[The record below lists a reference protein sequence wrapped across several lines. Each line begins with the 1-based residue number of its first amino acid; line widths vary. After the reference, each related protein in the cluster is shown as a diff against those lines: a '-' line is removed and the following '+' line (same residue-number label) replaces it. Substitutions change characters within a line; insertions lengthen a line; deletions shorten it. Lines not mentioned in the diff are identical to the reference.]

1 MHGLDVAVVG
11 CGSAGPAAAILL
23 HRAGHRVTVFE
34 AVPAFG
40 AVGAGVLLQPTGLGV
55 LDRLDILAPI
65 LAHGAPVTRL
75 VCHTRSG
82 ARVLDLAYGELGPGV
97 QGVGIHRAVLLHYL
111 VETMRAEGIAIHLGT
126 PIEEVIAAGP
136 AVGASGPTGASG
148 PSASLLRDRSG
159 VEHGPFGLVVVA
171 DGARS
176 PLRAR
181 LQMRARVAPY
191 PWGALWFIGKD
202 PEQRFAHRL
211 SQTVHG
217 ARHMIGVLPTGMDVT
232 RSAPLVSLF
241 YSVRLAAVDDV
252 KRAGLEAWKAEVRSL
267 APETEPILSQIQGFE
282 QLALAAYL
290 DVRMRPWHQGHVV
303 FLGDAAHATS
313 PQLGQG
319 VNLALCD
326 AAALADGLAEAADV
340 PSALAAYTRR
350 RTHHLAYY
358 QRASRWLTPFFQ
370 SSSRVLGLLRDLGL
384 GTMTRLAP
392 LRRKMI
398 RTMAGLERGFVRRG
412 LPVPAVPLLPPADPS
427 ARPE

>member
-1 MHGLDVAVVG
+1 MRGLDVAVIG

-23 HRAGHRVTVFE
+23 QRAGHRVTVFE

-40 AVGAGVLLQPTGLGV
+40 PVGAGVLLQPTGLDV
-55 LDRLDILAPI
+55 LHRLDILAPI

-75 VCHTRSG
+75 VCHTRGG
-82 ARVLDLAYGELGPGV
+82 ARVLDLAYGEIGPV
-97 QGVGIHRAVLLHYL
+97 VHGVGIHRAVLLHYL
-111 VETMRAEGIAIHLGT
+111 VEAVRAAGIPIHLGT
-126 PIEEVIAAGP
+126 TIDDVITARPAGSAGP
-136 AVGASGPTGASG
+136 G
-148 PSASLLRDRSG
+148 ASLLRDRDG
-159 VEHGPFGLVVVA
+159 VEHGPFDLVVVA

-181 LQMRARVAPY
+181 MQIRARVAPY

-217 ARHMIGVLPTGMDVT
+217 ARHMIGILPTGLDIA

-241 YSVRLAAVDDV
+241 YSVRLAAAGDV
-252 KRAGLEAWKAEVRSL
+252 SRAGLDAWKADVRSL
-267 APETEPILSQIQGFE
+267 APETEPILAQIHDFE
-282 QLALAAYL
+282 QLALAAYF
-290 DVRMRPWHQGHVV
+290 DVRMRPWHDGQVV

-326 AAALADGLAEAADV
+326 AAALADGLAEAAGV
-340 PSALAAYTRR
+340 PAGLAAYTRR

-370 SSSRVLGLLRDLGL
+370 SSSRVLGWLRDLGL
-384 GTMTRLAP
+384 GTMTRIAP

-398 RTMAGLERGFVRRG
+398 RTMAGLERGFIRRG
-412 LPVPAVPLLPPADPS
+412 LPAPATPMLPPDTR
-427 ARPE
+427 ARP

>member
-1 MHGLDVAVVG
+1 MRGLDVAVIG

-23 HRAGHRVTVFE
+23 QRAGHRVTVFE

-40 AVGAGVLLQPTGLGV
+40 PVGAGVLLQPTGLDV
-55 LDRLDILAPI
+55 LGRLDILAPI

-75 VCHTRSG
+75 VCHTRGG
-82 ARVLDLAYGELGPGV
+82 ARVLDLAYGELGPAV
-97 QGVGIHRAVLLHYL
+97 HGVGIHRAVLLHYL
-111 VETMRAEGIAIHLGT
+111 VEAVRAAGIPIHLGT
-126 PIEEVIAAGP
+126 PIEEVIPAGP
-136 AVGASGPTGASG
+136 AGPAGSTGTAG
-148 PSASLLRDRSG
+148 RAASLLRDRDG

-176 PLRAR
+176 PLRTR
-181 LQMRARVAPY
+181 LQMRARVARY

-217 ARHMIGVLPTGMDVT
+217 ARHMIGILPTGLDIE

-241 YSVRLAAVDDV
+241 HSVRLADADDV
-252 KRAGLEAWKAEVRSL
+252 RRAGLDAWKAGVRAL
-267 APETEPILSQIQGFE
+267 APQAEPILAQIHDFE
-282 QLALAAYL
+282 QLALAAYF
-290 DVRMRPWHQGHVV
+290 DVVMRPWHDGHVV

-326 AAALADGLAEAADV
+326 AAALADGLAESGDV
-340 PSALAAYTRR
+340 PAALAAYTRR
-350 RTHHLAYY
+350 RAHHLAYY

-370 SSSRVLGLLRDLGL
+370 SSSRVLGWLRDLGL
-384 GTMTRLAP
+384 GAMTRLAP
-392 LRRKMI
+392 FRRKMI

-412 LPVPAVPLLPPADPS
+412 LPAPALPLLPPDTRAQP
-427 ARPE
+427 

>member
-1 MHGLDVAVVG
+1 MHGLDVAVIG

-40 AVGAGVLLQPTGLGV
+40 AVGAGVLLQPTGLEV
-55 LDRLDILAPI
+55 LGRLDILAPI

-82 ARVLDLAYGELGPGV
+82 ARVLDLAYDEIGPGV
-97 QGVGIHRAVLLHYL
+97 HGVGIHRAVLLHHL
-111 VETMRAEGIAIHLGT
+111 VETMRAEGIPIHLGT
-126 PIEEVIAAGP
+126 TIDEIIKAGGVGPAGP
-136 AVGASGPTGASG
+136 ST
-148 PSASLLRDRSG
+148 SLLRDRNG

-181 LQMRARVAPY
+181 MQMRAHVAPY

-217 ARHMIGVLPTGMDVT
+217 ARHMIGILPTGTDVA

-241 YSVRLAAVDDV
+241 YSVRLAAAGDV
-252 KRAGLEAWKAEVRSL
+252 TRAGLDAWKAEVRSL
-267 APETEPILSQIQGFE
+267 APQTEPILAQIHGFE
-282 QLALAAYL
+282 QLALAAYF
-290 DVRMRPWHQGHVV
+290 DVRMRPWHDGHVV

-326 AAALADGLAEAADV
+326 AAALADGLAEAAGV

-350 RTHHLAYY
+350 RAHHLAYY

-412 LPVPAVPLLPPADPS
+412 LPVPAVPLLPPDTRAQP
-427 ARPE
+427 

>member
-1 MHGLDVAVVG
+1 MRGLDVAVIG

-23 HRAGHRVTVFE
+23 QRAGHRVTVFE

-40 AVGAGVLLQPTGLGV
+40 PVGAGVLLQPTGLDV
-55 LDRLDILAPI
+55 LGRLDILAPI

-82 ARVLDLAYGELGPGV
+82 ARVLDLAYGELGPAV
-97 QGVGIHRAVLLHYL
+97 HGVGIHRVVLLHYL
-111 VETMRAEGIAIHLGT
+111 VEAMRAHGIPIHLGT
-126 PIEEVIAAGP
+126 AIDEIITAGAAGSAGP
-136 AVGASGPTGASG
+136 AGRT
-148 PSASLLRDRSG
+148 ASLLRDRSG
-159 VEHGPFGLVVVA
+159 VEHGPFHLVVVA

-181 LQMRARVAPY
+181 MQMRARVAPY

-202 PEQRFAHRL
+202 PEQRFAHEL

-217 ARHMIGVLPTGMDVT
+217 ARHMIGILPTGLDIA

-241 YSVRLAAVDDV
+241 YSVRLAAADDV
-252 KRAGLEAWKAEVRSL
+252 RRAGLDAWKADVHAL
-267 APETEPILSQIQGFE
+267 APRTEPILAQIHDFE
-282 QLALAAYL
+282 QLALAAYF
-290 DVRMRPWHQGHVV
+290 DVRMRPWHDGHIV

-326 AAALADGLAEAADV
+326 AAALVDGLAEADGV
-340 PSALAAYTRR
+340 PAALAAYTRR

-370 SSSRVLGLLRDLGL
+370 SSSRVLGWLRDLGL
-384 GTMTRLAP
+384 GTMTRIRP

-412 LPVPAVPLLPPADPS
+412 LPAPAAPLLPPPDTRAQP
-427 ARPE
+427 

>member
-1 MHGLDVAVVG
+1 MHGLDVAVIG

-55 LDRLDILAPI
+55 LGRLDLLAPI

-82 ARVLDLAYGELGPGV
+82 ARVLDLAYDELGPGV
-97 QGVGIHRAVLLHYL
+97 HGVGIHRAVLLHYL
-111 VETMRAEGIAIHLGT
+111 VEAMRAEGIAIHLGAA
-126 PIEEVIAAGP
+126 IDEVIRVRGAGTAGP
-136 AVGASGPTGASG
+136 ST
-148 PSASLLRDRSG
+148 SLLRDRNG

-176 PLRAR
+176 PLRAHM
-181 LQMRARVAPY
+181 QMRARVAPY

-217 ARHMIGVLPTGMDVT
+217 ARHMIGILPTGTDVA

-241 YSVRLAAVDDV
+241 YSVRLAAAGDV
-252 KRAGLEAWKAEVRSL
+252 TRAGLDAWKADVRSL
-267 APETEPILSQIQGFE
+267 APQTEPILAQIHGFE
-282 QLALAAYL
+282 QLALAAYF
-290 DVRMRPWHQGHVV
+290 DVRMRPWHDGHVV

-326 AAALADGLAEAADV
+326 AAALADGMAEADDV

-350 RTHHLAYY
+350 RAHHLAYY

-370 SSSRVLGLLRDLGL
+370 SSSRVLGVLRDLGL

-412 LPVPAVPLLPPADPS
+412 LPVPAAPLLPPDTRAQP
-427 ARPE
+427 